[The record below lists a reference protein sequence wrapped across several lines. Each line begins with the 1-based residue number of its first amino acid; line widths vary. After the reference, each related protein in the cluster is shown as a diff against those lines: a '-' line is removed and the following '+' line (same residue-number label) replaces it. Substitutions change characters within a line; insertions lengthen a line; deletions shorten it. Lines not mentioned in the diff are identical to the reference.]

1 MGEAITLPLCR
12 GLFSC
17 ALRRDLV
24 AAVVPAPGCTIE
36 AKSVFQQF
44 LEGLEKNSVPSYLQV
59 VDAIPKTISEKNLDR
74 VLREEFREDAENVFK
89 LEDFV

>member
-1 MGEAITLPLCR
+1 
-12 GLFSC
+12 
-17 ALRRDLV
+17 V
-24 AAVVPAPGCTIE
+24 AAVVATPGCTIE

-44 LEGLEKNSVPSYLQV
+44 MEGLERNSVPSYLQV

-89 LEDFV
+89 LEDHV